1 MAHRPAL
8 LALAFTLLAAGC
20 TATPLGATPEHLT
33 QARELPGASVYRREC
48 ASCHGERGEG
58 LGQTPPVMGASA
70 LPTYERDPS
79 MLSNP
84 ALQSLSEQQR
94 EKNLP
99 PGATLRKPFKTAADL
114 YAFVSKEMPLPK
126 GKAGTLSAEDYWAV
140 VNFLLVG
147 HGVAVPA
154 GGVTADNAASVRMR

>member
-1 MAHRPAL
+1 MGHSPAL
-8 LALAFTLLAAGC
+8 LALAVLAAGC
-20 TATPLGATPEHLT
+20 TATPLGATPEHFS
-33 QARELPGASVYRREC
+33 QASLLPGASVYRREC

-70 LPTYERDPS
+70 LPTYERDPAT
-79 MLSNP
+79 LSNP
-84 ALQSLSEQQR
+84 ALQNLSEQQR

-114 YAFVSKEMPLPK
+114 HGFISKQMPLPK
-126 GKAGTLSAEDYWAV
+126 GKAGSLSAEDYWAV
-140 VNFLLVG
+140 LNFLLVG

-154 GGVTADNAASVRMR
+154 GGVSEANAASVSLR